1 MFKSKIFRYCAIAT
15 FVVATSGAVIYANS
29 STTSQSQAQ
38 TQAQSSISPQPQVQ
52 ITNKP
57 SAQDLLPE
65 TEKIAELPIDS
76 LAERGNNVDMPSGR
90 VLKQLNLSPEQ
101 LQKLKTI
108 RDRQI
113 TQIRDLGQQ
122 SRQANKELRDL
133 LAGTESSDVIRSKH
147 TQVLNLQQ
155 ELRKQHFERMLA
167 MREILTPQQRS
178 QLNEI
183 MQKHRPNH
191 NKREWLRG
199 RS

>member
-1 MFKSKIFRYCAIAT
+1 MFQSKVFRYCAIAT

-38 TQAQSSISPQPQVQ
+38 SSISPQPQVQ
-52 ITNKP
+52 TTNKP

-108 RDRQI
+108 RDRQVP
-113 TQIRDLGQQ
+113 QIRDLAQQ

-155 ELRKQHFERMLA
+155 ELRKQHFERMLV

-183 MQKHRPNH
+183 MQKHRPNQ

>member
-1 MFKSKIFRYCAIAT
+1 MFKSKIFRYCVIAT

-29 STTSQSQAQ
+29 STTSQS
-38 TQAQSSISPQPQVQ
+38 QAQSSISPQPQVQ

-101 LQKLKTI
+101 LQRLKTI
-108 RDRQI
+108 RDRQVP
-113 TQIRDLGQQ
+113 QIRDLAQQ

-133 LAGTESSDVIRSKH
+133 LAGTESSEVIRSKH

-167 MREILTPQQRS
+167 MREILTLQQRS

-183 MQKHRPNH
+183 MQKHRPNQ

>member
-1 MFKSKIFRYCAIAT
+1 MLKSKIFRYCAIST

-38 TQAQSSISPQPQVQ
+38 SSISPQPQVQ
-52 ITNKP
+52 TTNKP

-108 RDRQI
+108 RDRQVP
-113 TQIRDLGQQ
+113 QIRDLGQQ
-122 SRQANKELRDL
+122 SRQANKELRDM

-155 ELRKQHFERMLA
+155 ELRKQHFERMLV

-183 MQKHRPNH
+183 MQKHRPNQ